1 MGKPGRMSSSAIDGG
16 AATALRSVLE
26 REKQAAERSSRSS
39 DRIKLIAVSK
49 TKPVSVI
56 REVYDAGHRFFGEN
70 YVQEIIEKS
79 PQVFI

>member
-1 MGKPGRMSSSAIDGG
+1 MSSSAIDGG

-26 REKQAAERSSRSS
+26 RVKQAAERSSRSS